1 VAKRPG
7 RRPGDSATRAD
18 ILAAA
23 RQAFGERGFTR
34 ATIRAIAAD
43 ADVDPKLV
51 MHYFPSK
58 ADLFAAAIDMPVVP
72 SEALAGLAE
81 AAREDLGAALMRM
94 ILTIWEDPV
103 ARAAWLG
110 MVRSATSDDAAAATL
125 RDFLTE
131 GILDQIGRMLDDP
144 EAPMRVA
151 LVAGQIVGLG
161 IARYI
166 LRIEPVASASAD
178 EILDAVGPTLQRYL
192 TGDLTEGA

>member
-1 VAKRPG
+1 MAKRPG